1 MRRYQKWFPYIIV
14 CILMLLGL
22 YVLCRGLLI
31 AGENGWGGSGFF
43 KKLPG
48 KIEELAVDT
57 YNGVLTWETETETGD
72 RLGKSMGRKVV
83 DVLFPPLE
91 ETEAEGEWGRGKGQT
106 MEESEEREVSGK
118 EGTVT
123 GTESQMLSEKA
134 RDEILDSTENT
145 GSKAMT
151 DENGKENGSVE
162 QKPDRT
168 IENFSDS
175 ETEPST
181 KEDAQDFTRSGSE
194 TENETTLPYVSAFS
208 NSAIPT
214 PAAESLRQAP
224 QVLPWADMKDFNFL
238 LNQYFILDTS
248 AAIDESLLN
257 LDNLMEKD
265 LTINTDTDGPQIL
278 IYHTHSQEAFVDS
291 RPGDLRD
298 TVIGVGERLK
308 EILTEQYGFEVLHHT
323 KVYDMIDGKLDRNR
337 AYNLAAPDIEAIL
350 KAYPS
355 IQVVIDLHRDG
366 VEDYRFVTEFN
377 GKPVAKI
384 MFYNGLSRTARN
396 GSVDYLPNP
405 YIADNL
411 AFSFQLQMKAAEYYP
426 GFTRNIYLQSLRYNQ
441 HLCSHSLLIESGT
454 QLNTVEEE
462 YNAMEPLADIL
473 NQVLR
478 GE

>member
-1 MRRYQKWFPYIIV
+1 MRRFQKWFPYIIGS
-14 CILMLLGL
+14 ILVLLGL
-22 YVLCRGLLI
+22 YVFCRGLLI

-48 KIEELAVDT
+48 RIEELAVDT
-57 YNGVLTWETETETGD
+57 YNGVLTWETETETGE
-72 RLGKSMGRKVV
+72 RPGKSVGRKVV

-91 ETEAEGEWGRGKGQT
+91 ETEEEGEKTGDLLT
-106 MEESEEREVSGK
+106 EEQGE
-118 EGTVT
+118 T
-123 GTESQMLSEKA
+123 GAGGADSQRL
-134 RDEILDSTENT
+134 
-145 GSKAMT
+145 
-151 DENGKENGSVE
+151 
-162 QKPDRT
+162 
-168 IENFSDS
+168 S
-175 ETEPST
+175 ETEADE
-181 KEDAQDFTRSGSE
+181 KMNGSE
-194 TENETTLPYVSAFS
+194 VAESIGTDSEAETEPDTTLPYVSAFS
-208 NSAIPT
+208 NSAIPA

-238 LNQYFILDTS
+238 LNQYFILDAS

-257 LDNLMEKD
+257 VDNLMEKD
-265 LTINTDTDGPQIL
+265 LAIDTDTDGPQIL
-278 IYHTHSQEAFVDS
+278 IYHTHSQEAFADS

-298 TVIGVGERLK
+298 TIIGVGERLK
-308 EILTEQYGFEVLHHT
+308 EILTDQYGFEVLHHT
-323 KVYDMIDGKLDRNR
+323 KVYDMIDGKLDRNK
-337 AYNLAAPDIEAIL
+337 AYNLAAPDIEALL

-366 VEDYRFVTEFN
+366 VDDYRFVTEFN

-396 GSVDYLPNP
+396 GPVDYLPNP

>member
-1 MRRYQKWFPYIIV
+1 MRRFQKWFPYIIGS
-14 CILMLLGL
+14 ILVLLGF
-22 YVLCRGLLI
+22 YVFCRGLLI
-31 AGENGWGGSGFF
+31 AGENGWGGNGFF

-57 YNGVLTWETETETGD
+57 YNGVLTWETETETGE
-72 RLGKSMGRKVV
+72 RSGKSVGRKVV

-91 ETEAEGEWGRGKGQT
+91 ETEEKGEKT
-106 MEESEEREVSGK
+106 EDLLTEEQGE
-118 EGTVT
+118 T
-123 GTESQMLSEKA
+123 GAGGADSQRL
-134 RDEILDSTENT
+134 
-145 GSKAMT
+145 
-151 DENGKENGSVE
+151 
-162 QKPDRT
+162 
-168 IENFSDS
+168 S
-175 ETEPST
+175 ETEADE
-181 KEDAQDFTRSGSE
+181 KMNRSKVVESIDSSGADYE
-194 TENETTLPYVSAFS
+194 TETEPDTTLPYVSAFS

-238 LNQYFILDTS
+238 LNQYFILDAS

-257 LDNLMEKD
+257 VDNLMEKD
-265 LTINTDTDGPQIL
+265 LAIDTDTDGPQIL
-278 IYHTHSQEAFVDS
+278 IYHTHSQEAFADS

-298 TVIGVGERLK
+298 TIIGVGERLK
-308 EILTEQYGFEVLHHT
+308 EILTDQYGFEVLHHT
-323 KVYDMIDGKLDRNR
+323 KVYDMIDGKLDRNK

-366 VEDYRFVTEFN
+366 VDDYRFVTEFN

-396 GSVDYLPNP
+396 GPVDYLPNP

>member
-1 MRRYQKWFPYIIV
+1 MRRFQKWFPYIIGS
-14 CILMLLGL
+14 ILVLLGF
-22 YVLCRGLLI
+22 YVFCRGLLI

-57 YNGVLTWETETETGD
+57 YNGVLTWETETETGE
-72 RLGKSMGRKVV
+72 RSGKSVGRKVV

-91 ETEAEGEWGRGKGQT
+91 ETEEEGEKTGDLLT
-106 MEESEEREVSGK
+106 EEQGE
-118 EGTVT
+118 T
-123 GTESQMLSEKA
+123 GAGGADSQRL
-134 RDEILDSTENT
+134 
-145 GSKAMT
+145 
-151 DENGKENGSVE
+151 
-162 QKPDRT
+162 
-168 IENFSDS
+168 S
-175 ETEPST
+175 ETEADE
-181 KEDAQDFTRSGSE
+181 KMNRSKVVESIDSSGADYE
-194 TENETTLPYVSAFS
+194 TETEPDTTLPYVSAFS

-238 LNQYFILDTS
+238 LNQYFILDAS

-257 LDNLMEKD
+257 VDNLMEKD
-265 LTINTDTDGPQIL
+265 LAIDTDTDGPQIL
-278 IYHTHSQEAFVDS
+278 IYHTHSQEAFADS

-298 TVIGVGERLK
+298 TIIGVGERLK
-308 EILTEQYGFEVLHHT
+308 EILTDQYGFEVLHHT
-323 KVYDMIDGKLDRNR
+323 KVYDMIDGKLDRNK

-366 VEDYRFVTEFN
+366 VDDYRFVTEFN

-396 GSVDYLPNP
+396 GPVDYLPNP

>member
-1 MRRYQKWFPYIIV
+1 MRRFQKWFPYIIGS
-14 CILMLLGL
+14 ILVLLGL
-22 YVLCRGLLI
+22 YVFCRGLLI

-48 KIEELAVDT
+48 RIEELAVDT
-57 YNGVLTWETETETGD
+57 YNGVLTWETETETGE
-72 RLGKSMGRKVV
+72 RPGKSVGRKVV

-91 ETEAEGEWGRGKGQT
+91 ETEEEGEKTGDLLT
-106 MEESEEREVSGK
+106 K
-118 EGTVT
+118 EQGET
-123 GTESQMLSEKA
+123 GAGGANSQRL
-134 RDEILDSTENT
+134 
-145 GSKAMT
+145 
-151 DENGKENGSVE
+151 
-162 QKPDRT
+162 
-168 IENFSDS
+168 S
-175 ETEPST
+175 ETEADE
-181 KEDAQDFTRSGSE
+181 KMNGSKVSESIGTDSEAE
-194 TENETTLPYVSAFS
+194 TEPDTALPYVSAFS
-208 NSAIPT
+208 NSAIPA

-238 LNQYFILDTS
+238 LNQYFILDAS

-257 LDNLMEKD
+257 VDNLMEKD
-265 LTINTDTDGPQIL
+265 LAIDTDTDGPQIL
-278 IYHTHSQEAFVDS
+278 IYHTHSQEAFADS

-298 TVIGVGERLK
+298 TIIGVGERLK
-308 EILTEQYGFEVLHHT
+308 EILTDQYGFEVLHHT
-323 KVYDMIDGKLDRNR
+323 KVYDMIDGKLDRNK
-337 AYNLAAPDIEAIL
+337 AYNLAAPDIEALL

-366 VEDYRFVTEFN
+366 VDDYRFVTEFN

-396 GSVDYLPNP
+396 GPVDYLPNP

>member
-1 MRRYQKWFPYIIV
+1 MRRFQKWFLYIIGS
-14 CILMLLGL
+14 ILVLLGL
-22 YVLCRGLLI
+22 YVFCRGLLI

-48 KIEELAVDT
+48 RIEELAVDT
-57 YNGVLTWETETETGD
+57 YNGVLTWETETETGE
-72 RLGKSMGRKVV
+72 RPEKSVGRKVV

-91 ETEAEGEWGRGKGQT
+91 ETEEEGEKTGDLLT
-106 MEESEEREVSGK
+106 EEQGE
-118 EGTVT
+118 T
-123 GTESQMLSEKA
+123 GAGGADSQRLSETEA
-134 RDEILDSTENT
+134 DE
-145 GSKAMT
+145 KM
-151 DENGKENGSVE
+151 NGSEVAE
-162 QKPDRT
+162 SIGT
-168 IENFSDS
+168 DS
-175 ETEPST
+175 ETE
-181 KEDAQDFTRSGSE
+181 
-194 TENETTLPYVSAFS
+194 TEPDTTLPYVSAFS
-208 NSAIPT
+208 NSAIPA

-238 LNQYFILDTS
+238 LNQYFILDAS

-257 LDNLMEKD
+257 VDNLMEKD
-265 LTINTDTDGPQIL
+265 LAIDTDTDGPQIL
-278 IYHTHSQEAFVDS
+278 IYHTHSQEAFADS

-298 TVIGVGERLK
+298 TIIGVGERLK
-308 EILTEQYGFEVLHHT
+308 EILTDQYGFEVLHHT
-323 KVYDMIDGKLDRNR
+323 KVYDMIDGKLDRNK
-337 AYNLAAPDIEAIL
+337 AYNLAAPDIEALL

-366 VEDYRFVTEFN
+366 VDDYRFVTEFN

-396 GSVDYLPNP
+396 GPVDYLPNP

>member
-1 MRRYQKWFPYIIV
+1 MRRFQKWFPYIIGS
-14 CILMLLGL
+14 ILVLLGL
-22 YVLCRGLLI
+22 YVFCRGLLI

-57 YNGVLTWETETETGD
+57 YNGVLTWETETETGE
-72 RLGKSMGRKVV
+72 RPGKSVGRKVV

-91 ETEAEGEWGRGKGQT
+91 ETEEEGEKTGDLLT
-106 MEESEEREVSGK
+106 K
-118 EGTVT
+118 EQGET
-123 GTESQMLSEKA
+123 GAGGADSQRL
-134 RDEILDSTENT
+134 
-145 GSKAMT
+145 
-151 DENGKENGSVE
+151 
-162 QKPDRT
+162 
-168 IENFSDS
+168 S
-175 ETEPST
+175 ETEADE
-181 KEDAQDFTRSGSE
+181 KMNGSKVAESIGTDSEAE
-194 TENETTLPYVSAFS
+194 TEPDTTLPYVSAFS
-208 NSAIPT
+208 NSAIPA

-238 LNQYFILDTS
+238 LNQYFILDAS

-257 LDNLMEKD
+257 VDNLMEKD
-265 LTINTDTDGPQIL
+265 LAIDTDTDGPQIL
-278 IYHTHSQEAFVDS
+278 IYHTHSQEAFADS

-298 TVIGVGERLK
+298 TIIGVGERLK
-308 EILTEQYGFEVLHHT
+308 EILTDQYGFEVLHHT
-323 KVYDMIDGKLDRNR
+323 KVYDMIDGKLDRNK

-366 VEDYRFVTEFN
+366 VDDYRFVTEFN

-396 GSVDYLPNP
+396 GPVDYLPNP

>member
-1 MRRYQKWFPYIIV
+1 MRRFQKWFPYIIGS
-14 CILMLLGL
+14 ILVLLGL
-22 YVLCRGLLI
+22 YVFCRGLLI

-48 KIEELAVDT
+48 RIEELAVDT
-57 YNGVLTWETETETGD
+57 YNGVLTWETETETGE
-72 RLGKSMGRKVV
+72 RPGKSVGRKVV

-91 ETEAEGEWGRGKGQT
+91 ETEEEGEKTGDLLT
-106 MEESEEREVSGK
+106 K
-118 EGTVT
+118 EQGET
-123 GTESQMLSEKA
+123 GAGGADSQRL
-134 RDEILDSTENT
+134 
-145 GSKAMT
+145 
-151 DENGKENGSVE
+151 
-162 QKPDRT
+162 
-168 IENFSDS
+168 S
-175 ETEPST
+175 ETEADE
-181 KEDAQDFTRSGSE
+181 KMNGSE
-194 TENETTLPYVSAFS
+194 VAESIGTDSEAETEPDTTLPYVSAFS
-208 NSAIPT
+208 NSAIPA

-238 LNQYFILDTS
+238 LNQYFILDAS

-257 LDNLMEKD
+257 VDNLMEKD
-265 LTINTDTDGPQIL
+265 LAIDTDTDGPQIL
-278 IYHTHSQEAFVDS
+278 IYHTHSQEAFADS

-298 TVIGVGERLK
+298 TIIGVGERLK
-308 EILTEQYGFEVLHHT
+308 EILTDQYGFEVLHHT
-323 KVYDMIDGKLDRNR
+323 KVYDMIDGKLDRNK

-366 VEDYRFVTEFN
+366 VDDYRFVTEFN

-396 GSVDYLPNP
+396 GPVDYLPNP